1 MATKVKQVFHC
12 QDCGTKYN
20 KWQGQC
26 SGCKAWNTILEEIEV
41 KTSKHPRVQGY
52 AAVESSLTAMSDVQ
66 LQSQTRLATG
76 LAELDLV
83 LGGGLVSDS
92 VVLIGGDPGIG
103 KSTILLQV
111 LAHFSKN
118 YKTLY
123 VTGEESPQQIRLRA
137 QRLELP
143 QDKLT
148 LLAETNVERIT
159 ALADKFQP
167 QVMVID
173 SIQTVYTDLV
183 QSAPGGVSQLRE
195 SAAAFVRFAKQKGI
209 ALIIVGHV
217 TKDGTIAGPRVLEH
231 MVDTVLYFEGQN
243 DSRFRMI
250 RAVKNRFGAVNELG
264 VFAMT
269 DHGLKQISNPS
280 AMFLSR
286 SEQQTSGS
294 VVMVTWEGSRP
305 LLAEIQTLIDESH
318 LSNPRRVTVG
328 LDHNRLAMLLAIL
341 NRHAGVTSYDQDVFV
356 NAVGGLRINETA
368 ADLAIILAVLSSL
381 RNKALPRDLVVFGE
395 VGLTGE
401 VRPVPSGQERIKEAI
416 KHGFKHVVI
425 PVGNK
430 PKAMPKDVTI
440 TTVSRVQEVLNI

>member
-26 SGCKAWNTILEEIEV
+26 AGCKAWNTILEEVEV
-41 KTSKHPRVQGY
+41 KTTKNPRVQGY
-52 AAVESSLTAMSDVQ
+52 AAVESSLTPMPKVQ

-143 QDKLT
+143 QDNLT
-148 LLAETNVERIT
+148 LLAETNVERIA

-217 TKDGTIAGPRVLEH
+217 TKDGSIAGPRVLEH
-231 MVDTVLYFEGQN
+231 MVDTVLYFEGQS

-305 LLAEIQTLIDESH
+305 LLAEIQALMDESH
-318 LSNPRRVTVG
+318 LANPRRVTVG

-341 NRHAGVTSYDQDVFV
+341 NRHGGVTSYDQDVFV

-381 RNKALPRDLVVFGE
+381 RDKPLPRDLVVFGE

-416 KHGFKHVVI
+416 KHGFKRVII

-430 PKAMPKDVTI
+430 PRTIPKDVEI
-440 TTVSRVQEVLNI
+440 TTVARVQDVLDI

>member
-26 SGCKAWNTILEEIEV
+26 AGCKAWNTIHEEIEV

-52 AAVESSLTAMSDVQ
+52 AAVESSLTAMPDVQ

-148 LLAETNVERIT
+148 LLAETNVERIA

-217 TKDGTIAGPRVLEH
+217 TKDGSIAGPRVLEH

-286 SEQQTSGS
+286 SEQQTAGS

-305 LLAEIQTLIDESH
+305 LLAEIQALIDESH
-318 LSNPRRVTVG
+318 LANPRRVTVG

-341 NRHAGVTSYDQDVFV
+341 NRHGGVTSYDQDVFV

-381 RNKALPRDLVVFGE
+381 RDKPLPRDLVVFGE

-416 KHGFKHVVI
+416 KHGFKRVVI
-425 PVGNK
+425 PIGNK
-430 PKAMPKDVTI
+430 PKSAPKDVEI
-440 TTVSRVQEVLNI
+440 ITVSRVQEVLDI